1 MASVDLQPE
10 TSAPVVRRISLR
22 DNVRDAGTLIGLIV
36 IFVFFSTQSPVFLT
50 EANLINILQSSAI
63 NACIALGMTL
73 VIIAGGIDLSVGPT
87 AAVAAVFTATFMF
100 DGMAVIP
107 AVVIGLGIGVLCG
120 VVNGLLISR
129 AKLQPFIVT
138 LGTLSLYRS
147 IALIFTGGNPIL
159 SVPPDY
165 RAFFNGRVGNIPMPV
180 ILVGVVAVVIWV
192 ILRKTPL
199 GEYMLAIGG
208 NEEAARVSGVPV
220 GLTKVSA
227 YVISGFLAALAALIL
242 VGRLGAAE
250 PILGNQW
257 ELDAIAAA
265 AIGGASLMGGKGS
278 IVGTVLGAIIL
289 GAMRNGLTLMNV
301 QAFYQLMATGLII
314 LLAMLIDRLTRG
326 SNS

>member
-1 MASVDLQPE
+1 MASVDIQQE
-10 TSAPVVRRISLR
+10 TRLPAARRISLR
-22 DNVRDAGTLIGLIV
+22 DNVRDAGTLIGLVV
-36 IFVFFSTQSPVFLT
+36 IFVFFASQSPIFLT

-100 DGMAVIP
+100 DGMPVIP
-107 AVVIGLGIGVLCG
+107 AVLIGLGIGVLG
-120 VVNGLLISR
+120 GLINGLLISR

-147 IALIFTGGNPIL
+147 IALIYTGGNPIL
-159 SVPPDY
+159 SVPPEF
-165 RAFFNGRVGNIPMPV
+165 RTFFNGRVGSIPVPV
-180 ILVGVVAVVIWV
+180 VIVGVVAVIIWV

-220 GLTKVSA
+220 SLTKVSA

-326 SNS
+326 SNN